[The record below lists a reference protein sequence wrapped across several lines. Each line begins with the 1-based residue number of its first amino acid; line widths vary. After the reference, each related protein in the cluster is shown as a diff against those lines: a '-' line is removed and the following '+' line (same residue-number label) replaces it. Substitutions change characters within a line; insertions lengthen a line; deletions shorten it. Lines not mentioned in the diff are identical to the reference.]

1 MYIQLPKVSV
11 VTITY
16 GHQDYIL
23 DTLKGVLMQEYN
35 GEIEFIIA
43 NDNSPDETHRV
54 VTEFLN
60 TNSIPPRFEIKYTKH
75 DKNLGMMQNF
85 IWALNQSK
93 GKYIA
98 LCEGDDYWT
107 DPLKLQKQVD
117 FLEENGGYVACFTNA
132 KIINEIDNIQSVFVN
147 GLNEG
152 KVNDSVIGIS
162 GGAIYPTCSLLFRKS
177 NFKAKLFLDIP
188 ELAGDDLLIL
198 SLAQQGSVFF
208 LNYETCVYRRQPNGV
223 FSSISKIYL
232 ELVKVKKKNIVGY
245 SKLVKRRDFQ
255 KFKKEL
261 KRKISLE
268 KLFILKYDN
277 SFNKFQYFFSM
288 HYKEL
293 IKYCLGKN

>member
-1 MYIQLPKVSV
+1 MLNSNDIKVSV
-11 VTITY
+11 IMMTY
-16 GHQDYIL
+16 AHEKYI
-23 DTLKGVLMQEYN
+23 KQAIYGVLMQECN
-35 GEIEFIIA
+35 FEVELIVA
-43 NDNSPDETHRV
+43 NDCSPDKTDDVIKGIIKTHP
-54 VTEFLN
+54 
-60 TNSIPPRFEIKYTKH
+60 NSSWIKYIH
-75 DKNLGMMQNF
+75 HEHNNGPQDNF
-85 IWALNQSK
+85 VLATQQCK
-93 GKYIA
+93 GEYIA

-107 DPLKLQKQVD
+107 DPYKLQKQVD

-162 GGAIYPTCSLLFRKS
+162 GGALYPTCSLLFRMS

-208 LNYETCVYRRQPNGV
+208 LNYETCVYRRHPSGV
-223 FSSISKIYL
+223 FSSISKIDL

-245 SKLVKRRDFQ
+245 SKLVKRREFQ

>member
-1 MYIQLPKVSV
+1 MKVSACI
-11 VTITY
+11 ITY
-16 GHQDYIL
+16 NHENYIRECLEGAINQIIDYDYEIVISDDKSSDNTLQICLDYASKYPNLIRIL
-23 DTLKGVLMQEYN
+23 PSE
-35 GEIEFIIA
+35 
-43 NDNSPDETHRV
+43 S
-54 VTEFLN
+54 
-60 TNSIPPRFEIKYTKH
+60 
-75 DKNLGMMQNF
+75 NLGMIGNW
-85 IWALNQSK
+85 IKSISNCK
-93 GKYIA
+93 GEYIA

-117 FLEENGGYVACFTNA
+117 FLDANEDYVACFTNA

-162 GGAIYPTCSLLFRKS
+162 GGALYPTCSLLFRMS

-208 LNYETCVYRRQPNGV
+208 LNYETCVYRRQPSGV
-223 FSSISKIYL
+223 FSSISKIDL

-245 SKLVKRRDFQ
+245 SKLVKRREFQ